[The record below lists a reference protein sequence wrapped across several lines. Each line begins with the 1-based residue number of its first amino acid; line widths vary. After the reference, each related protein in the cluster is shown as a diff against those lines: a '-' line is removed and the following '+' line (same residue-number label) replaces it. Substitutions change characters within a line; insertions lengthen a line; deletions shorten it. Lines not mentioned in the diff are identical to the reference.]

1 MRKLKYEEIT
11 YKQVEYHE
19 LEDLILHVYKQEYN
33 IAAREEK
40 SNDISLT
47 YNVKKEELHEYYV
60 YKLEK
65 FIKTGKGSYMLSSL
79 LQDMCNRDI
88 IKEGNYLID
97 ISW

>member
-19 LEDLILHVYKQEYN
+19 LEDLILHVYKQEYE
-33 IAAREEK
+33 IVVGEEQR
-40 SNDISLT
+40 NDSLIRCR
-47 YNVKKEELHEYYV
+47 VEKEEFDNYSKERV
-60 YKLEK
+60 KE
-65 FIKTGKGSYMLSSL
+65 FIETGDESYMLTYL

-88 IKEGNYLID
+88 IEEGNYLID

>member
-33 IAAREEK
+33 IAAGEEK
-40 SNDISLT
+40 VNSVSLRC
-47 YNVKKEELHEYYV
+47 NVEKEELSDWDVITIREFVEGKRSSYV
-60 YKLEK
+60 
-65 FIKTGKGSYMLSSL
+65 LSRL
-79 LQDMCNRDI
+79 MQDMCNRDI
-88 IKEGNYLID
+88 IEEGNYLID